1 MLDIMSSPSPSAS
14 IDLDLLRNMQLGF
27 KKACKQILPKVNP
40 TLIADIIE
48 RQQENPEPIYM
59 LEVFTKS
66 DVDSEK
72 IRNIIF
78 ERVGV
83 TPSIHDN
90 GTHYV
95 TNQKLTLEMLKEISD
110 YDGVVA
116 VEGDYTEAITG
127 LGPSHSWD
135 EVRARIGDKDYYKY
149 QY

>member
-1 MLDIMSSPSPSAS
+1 MSSSNSSPSSS
-14 IDLDLLRNMQLGF
+14 INLDLLRNMLLGF
-27 KKACKQILPKVNP
+27 KNACKQILPKVNP

-48 RQQENPEPIYM
+48 RQQQNKEPIYM
-59 LEVFTKS
+59 VEVFTKS
-66 DVDSEK
+66 GVDSEK
-72 IRNIIF
+72 IRNLIL
-78 ERVGV
+78 EKVGV
-83 TPSIHDN
+83 TPEVYDN

-110 YDGVVA
+110 YEDVVA

-135 EVRARIGDKDYYKY
+135 EVRARIGDKDTYKY

>member
-1 MLDIMSSPSPSAS
+1 MSSPSPSAS

-27 KKACKQILPKVNP
+27 KKVCKQILPKVNP

-59 LEVFTKS
+59 VEVFTKS
-66 DVDSEK
+66 GEDSEQ
-72 IRNIIF
+72 IRNIIL
-78 ERVGV
+78 EEVGV
-83 TPSIHDN
+83 TPEVYDN

-95 TNQKLTLEMLKEISD
+95 TNQKLTLETLKEISD
-110 YDGVVA
+110 YEGVVA
-116 VEGDYTEAITG
+116 VEGDYTGAITG

>member
-27 KKACKQILPKVNP
+27 KKVCKQILPKVNP

-83 TPSIHDN
+83 AFHP
-90 GTHYV
+90 
-95 TNQKLTLEMLKEISD
+95 
-110 YDGVVA
+110 
-116 VEGDYTEAITG
+116 
-127 LGPSHSWD
+127 
-135 EVRARIGDKDYYKY
+135 
-149 QY
+149 

>member
-1 MLDIMSSPSPSAS
+1 MSNAPSS
-14 IDLDLLRNMQLGF
+14 IDLDLLRNMVLGF

-40 TLIADIIE
+40 ALIADIIE

-59 LEVFTKS
+59 VEVFTKS
-66 DVDSEK
+66 GVDSEQ
-72 IRNIIF
+72 IRNIIL
-78 ERVGV
+78 EKVGV
-83 TPSIHDN
+83 TPQVYDN

-110 YDGVVA
+110 YDGVVV

-135 EVRARIGDKDYYKY
+135 EVKARIGDKDYYKY

>member
-1 MLDIMSSPSPSAS
+1 MSSPPPSAS
-14 IDLDLLRNMQLGF
+14 SSINLDLLRNMLLGF
-27 KKACKQILPKVNP
+27 KSACKQIVPKVNP

-59 LEVFTKS
+59 LEVFTKAG
-66 DVDSEK
+66 VDSEK
-72 IRNIIF
+72 IRNLIL
-78 ERVGV
+78 EKVGV
-83 TPSIHDN
+83 TPELYDN

-110 YDGVVA
+110 YDDVVA

-135 EVRARIGDKDYYKY
+135 EVRARIGDKDSYKY

>member
-1 MLDIMSSPSPSAS
+1 MSSSIPSPSSS
-14 IDLDLLRNMQLGF
+14 INLDLLRNMLLGF
-27 KKACKQILPKVNP
+27 KNACKQILPKINP

-48 RQQENPEPIYM
+48 TQQQNKEPIYM
-59 LEVFTKS
+59 VEVFTKS
-66 DVDSEK
+66 GVDSEK
-72 IRNIIF
+72 IRKLIL
-78 ERVGV
+78 EKVGV
-83 TPSIHDN
+83 KLEVYDN

-110 YDGVVA
+110 YEDVVA

-135 EVRARIGDKDYYKY
+135 EVRTRIGDKDSYKY

>member
-1 MLDIMSSPSPSAS
+1 ML
-14 IDLDLLRNMQLGF
+14 LGF

-59 LEVFTKS
+59 AEVFTKS
-66 DVDSEK
+66 GVDSEK
-72 IRNIIF
+72 IREIIV
-78 ERVGV
+78 EKVGV
-83 TPSIHDN
+83 TPEVYDN

-95 TNQKLTLEMLKEISD
+95 TNHKLTLEMLKEISD
-110 YDGVVA
+110 YEEVVV

-135 EVRARIGDKDYYKY
+135 EVRARIGDRDSYKY

>member
-1 MLDIMSSPSPSAS
+1 MSNAPSS
-14 IDLDLLRNMQLGF
+14 IDLDLLRNMVLGF
-27 KKACKQILPKVNP
+27 KKTCKQILPKVNP
-40 TLIADIIE
+40 ALIADIIE

-59 LEVFTKS
+59 VEVFTKS
-66 DVDSEK
+66 GVDSEQ
-72 IRNIIF
+72 IRNIIL
-78 ERVGV
+78 EKVGV
-83 TPSIHDN
+83 TPQVYDN

-110 YDGVVA
+110 YEGVVA

-135 EVRARIGDKDYYKY
+135 EVKATIGDKDYYKY

>member
-1 MLDIMSSPSPSAS
+1 MSSPPSS
-14 IDLDLLRNMQLGF
+14 VSLDLLRNMLLGY
-27 KKACKQILPKVNP
+27 KKACKEILPKVNP
-40 TLIADIIE
+40 TLIADVIV
-48 RQQENPEPIYM
+48 RQQENPEPIFM

-66 DVDSEK
+66 GLDSEQ
-72 IRNIIF
+72 IRNIIL
-78 ERVGV
+78 EKTGV
-83 TPSIHDN
+83 TPEVYDN

-110 YDGVVA
+110 YDDVVG

-135 EVRARIGDKDYYKY
+135 EVRARIGEKDSYKY